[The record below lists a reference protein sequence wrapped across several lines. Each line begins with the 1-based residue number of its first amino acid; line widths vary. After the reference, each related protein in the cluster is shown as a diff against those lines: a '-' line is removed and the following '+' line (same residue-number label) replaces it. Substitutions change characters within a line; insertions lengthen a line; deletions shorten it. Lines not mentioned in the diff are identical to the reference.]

1 MRPAWVIRRLCSR
14 LPRQPFL
21 TGQLAHIDPEVVLLI
36 VAHPAG
42 PALLA
47 EPGVGPVVAAQM
59 LISWSHPGRVRSES
73 AFASLARSRT
83 S

>member
-1 MRPAWVIRRLCSR
+1 MT
-14 LPRQPFL
+14 FL